1 MSLEQQKSIRARD
14 VEPPRVM
21 DLRSGRP
28 AARSQR
34 DLVAASLLI
43 CPDGKDIDARRRA

>member
-1 MSLEQQKSIRARD
+1 MSLEQQQSIRARD

-21 DLRSGRP
+21 DLRFRRP

-34 DLVAASLLI
+34 DLVAASLLL
-43 CPDGKDIDARRRA
+43 CPGGKDVDARGRG